1 VVGDP
6 LLARTTYW
14 PILLKPLNETM
25 LAKDNERSPQPD
37 LDRYAQAGVRVFHAA
52 YRQP

>member
-1 VVGDP
+1 
-6 LLARTTYW
+6 
-14 PILLKPLNETM
+14 M
-25 LAKDNERSPQPD
+25 LAKDNKRSPQPD